1 MSYFYVYV
9 LKSEK
14 DGNNYVG
21 FTGNLRKRLNE
32 HEKGLVKSTAN
43 RQPLKLI
50 YFEACLN
57 QQDATKKEKSMYIYK
72 ENILEE
78 IPRESFDLEHIEK
91 YILDFYERL
100 KKATNR

>member
-1 MSYFYVYV
+1 MKFYCHFWNKKGWEIVSNEIDQ
-9 LKSEK
+9 LESANFKIK
-14 DGNNYVG
+14 DSGK
-21 FTGNLRKRLNE
+21 FKKKT
-32 HEKGLVKSTAN
+32 
-43 RQPLKLI
+43 
-50 YFEACLN
+50 
-57 QQDATKKEKSMYIYK
+57 TKKEKSMYIYK